1 MTANQNIDI
10 RIYHTLLVSEAGV
23 WSPAFGDYDLDVVKQ
38 EAKDSYDED
47 TTTVIATGP
56 DQEDINLAIAD
67 LNKQLDDMNVEIT
80 RGDSVKWSPRFCQ
93 IVTLNG
99 KAIGYFEP
107 CHWSNEYCLR
117 DAADET
123 VKYTRK
129 QVGYRDWVKDVEV
142 TRLDDMVEKVKT
154 VLLQG
159 EMPDQDFINKRQA
172 DRDAVEAQDKADQAE
187 WDRVAL
193 IKENAERL
201 LTKLEHAIAFLDEGT
216 PISKGSL
223 WHTDAQAVINQA
235 KGIK

>member
-10 RIYHTLLVSEAGV
+10 NVYHTLLVKENDT
-23 WSPAFGDYDLDVVKQ
+23 WSPAFGDYDLDVVEQ
-38 EAKDSYDED
+38 EAKDSHADD
-47 TTTVIATGP
+47 KTRVISTGP
-56 DQEDINLAIAD
+56 DQEDINLVVAC

-142 TRLDDMVEKVKT
+142 YKLSEMVAKVKT
-154 VLLQG
+154 VIIQG
-159 EMPDQDFINKRQA
+159 EMPDQDFIDKRQA

-193 IKENAERL
+193 IKENAEEL
-201 LTKLEHAIAFLDEGT
+201 VDVLEELMGLVHHKLSGKVERRA
-216 PISKGSL
+216 
-223 WHTDAQAVINQA
+223 WAVIKKA
-235 KGIK
+235 RVSK

>member
-38 EAKDSYDED
+38 EAKDSYADD
-47 TTTVIATGP
+47 KTTVIATGP

-80 RGDSVKWSPRFCQ
+80 RGDAVKWSPRFCQ

-99 KAIGYFEP
+99 KAIGYFRP
-107 CHWSNEYCLR
+107 AHWSNQYQLY
-117 DAADET
+117 DASDEA
-123 VKYTRK
+123 VQYTRK
-129 QVGYRDWVKDVEV
+129 SVGYRDWVKEVEV
-142 TRLDDMVEKVKT
+142 TRLDEMVAKVKT

-193 IKENAERL
+193 IKKNAEEL
-201 LTKLEHAIAFLDEGT
+201 LKTLEDLFANSPDAAPSIREN
-216 PISKGSL
+216 
-223 WHTDAQAVINQA
+223 AQAVINKA
-235 KGIK
+235 RGIK